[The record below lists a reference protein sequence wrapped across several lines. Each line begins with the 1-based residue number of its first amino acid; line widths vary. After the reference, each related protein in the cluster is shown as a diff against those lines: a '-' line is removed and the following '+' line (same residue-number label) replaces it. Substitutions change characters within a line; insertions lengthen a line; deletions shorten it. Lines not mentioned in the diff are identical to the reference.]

1 MVEFHGA
8 SVTTYSMTGPDG
20 KTYSIDGPPG
30 ATQEQVVAQ
39 LSAAHGNLAKSPET
53 PSSVVDAIRSIP
65 GGLAKG
71 ITGLAGL
78 PGDMQN
84 LFNAGIDKLTGANVA
99 NAKDIGGIPL
109 VKSPTSG
116 ALNDVV
122 SKPFGGYY
130 EPQTLAGKLTER
142 TAEFAP
148 AALGGEASIPSKL
161 MGRMLAPAAGSM
173 AGGSLVDEKAHP
185 YLHAALETGGAL
197 LGGGL
202 ASGARALGG
211 ALKDVNAPAED
222 VANKYVSQLLTKSGG
237 SPDTVIANA
246 VPGRGQMA
254 AEAMGAPGIG
264 ALATLGRRPGST
276 GEALGAA
283 LSERSQSAPT
293 RILADVAQ
301 ASGIDPGAAVGNME
315 NIVKQGRA
323 AASPLYT
330 KAFAGGSVAPLE
342 DQFRSALTA
351 ATGAKGQIA
360 KQISTIEQS
369 NPGALAARGAAGA
382 DVRAKY
388 MDLHGQLNAAE
399 ADRKATLDMF
409 KRAQADKSS
418 NAPGA
423 VWSPRVQQFLDD
435 PIVKQGINKG
445 LEIQRLESLAS
456 GKPFHP
462 SEIGVTG
469 TSETGEPIIESVPNM
484 RLLDAG
490 KRGLDSILESYRNPI
505 TRSLDLDERGRAI
518 EAVRKSYLDELDS
531 LNPDYKAAR
540 SAAGDYLSANSAF
553 KTGGDHLLN
562 PGTTAKQVQDY
573 FGRLNPSNQQAY
585 QAGIANKLFNQAQN
599 GRLRP
604 AHLLTP
610 AVQQK
615 VTAAF
620 GPDKAQNFITGLQ
633 QELAL
638 AKSGARMM
646 PGANSIT
653 SDVLLNAGDQDASA
667 GIRAGMHGMHAAGNL
682 LQGNVLGAVGGGLTA
697 LKHFAP
703 DLLKTGGMSAEARD
717 QAGRLLM
724 LPPDE
729 LAGHLRGMTTM
740 PTKKSTIL
748 GQFLGSK

>member
-1 MVEFHGA
+1 M
-8 SVTTYSMTGPDG
+8 TTYSMTGPDG

-39 LSAAHGNLAKSPET
+39 LSAAHGNLAKSPEA

-71 ITGLAGL
+71 VTALGGL
-78 PGDMQN
+78 PGDIGDAIGWGMK
-84 LFNAGIDKLTGANVA
+84 KL
-99 NAKDIGGIPL
+99 GIPTADPHNL
-109 VKSPTSG
+109 PSNTTVPAS
-116 ALNDVV
+116 LNGDN
-122 SKPFGGYY
+122 SADLSASIAKPFGGYY
-130 EPQTLAGKLTER
+130 EPKTNTGKFVER
-142 TAEFAP
+142 ASEFAP
-148 AALGGEASIPSKL
+148 AAVGGEASL
-161 MGRMLAPAAGSM
+161 GQRVLGNVLGPAAGSL
-173 AGGSLVDEKAHP
+173 AGGSLVSKTDHP
-185 YLHAALETGGAL
+185 ILHAALETGGAL

-237 SPDTVIANA
+237 SPGTVIANA

-315 NIVKQGRA
+315 NIVKSGRKIA
-323 AASPLYT
+323 APLYDE
-330 KAFAGGSVAPLE
+330 A
-342 DQFRSALTA
+342 
-351 ATGAKGQIA
+351 
-360 KQISTIEQS
+360 
-369 NPGALAARGAAGA
+369 
-382 DVRAKY
+382 
-388 MDLHGQLNAAE
+388 LNAPPATTEYLVRFANDPDVKKGMAIGIRNAQRE
-399 ADRKATLDMF
+399 ALSENKPFDP
-409 KRAQADKSS
+409 
-418 NAPGA
+418 NAYA
-423 VWSPRVQQFLDD
+423 VSGFNEAGD
-435 PIVKQGINKG
+435 PIV
-445 LEIQRLESLAS
+445 S
-456 GKPFHP
+456 G
-462 SEIGVTG
+462 
-469 TSETGEPIIESVPNM
+469 VPTW
-484 RLLDAG
+484 RTWDAA
-490 KRGLDSILESYRNPI
+490 KNGLDEMLEAYRNPI
-505 TRSLDLDERGRAI
+505 TKQLDLTKTGRAI
-518 EAVRKSYLDELDS
+518 EGVRSSLVDELDS
-531 LNPDYKAAR
+531 MNPAYKSAR
-540 SAAGDYLSANSAF
+540 DAAGDYLSANSAF

-604 AHLLTP
+604 AQLLTP

-667 GIRAGMHGMHAAGNL
+667 GIRAGMHGVHAAGNL

-729 LAGHLRGMTTM
+729 LAGHLRGMTTL

-748 GQFLGSK
+748 GQLLGRST